1 MYQPKILKPKKSHK
15 GKNFRKIVSVN
26 SLSYGNTKLISLET
40 GILTSN
46 HFKVIKFTIKK
57 FIKKK
62 GSVLVI
68 KYPQIPVTKK
78 PLEVRMGKGK
88 GAINFWTCRIGL
100 GCLLCKIETFNT
112 ILAIKSLL
120 SLQNKLPIR
129 TKIVTT

>member
-57 FIKKK
+57 FIKKR

-68 KYPQIPVTKK
+68 KYPQVPVTKK

>member
-40 GILTSN
+40 GILSSN

-68 KYPQIPVTKK
+68 KYPQVPVTKK

-112 ILAIKSLL
+112 ILAVKSLL

>member
-68 KYPQIPVTKK
+68 KYPQVPVTKK

>member
-40 GILTSN
+40 GILSSN

-68 KYPQIPVTKK
+68 KYPQVPVTKK